1 LVASSHPQG
10 LSAVNAGIATGLTD
24 AIIVAGQGPA
34 LDELFA
40 ILVEAGLPAERVVD
54 LIEAEGQ
61 IEEQGQAL
69 LVLFAA
75 SPADEALRM
84 VTRLRKGL
92 NSATL
97 PIVVL
102 MAKGREE
109 LMVRALEVGTDDCL
123 EMPAY
128 PPLALARIRALM
140 GRLREMAEGVD
151 QRQRFDLVVRGAGDG
166 IWDWRLTD
174 DSVYFSPRW
183 RELLGYQPEDRF
195 NAMEDWLALV
205 HPEESEMVKRD
216 LRNHLEGISLA
227 FQVECRLR
235 HKSQSYRWFLIRG
248 TSQRDPYGH
257 TTRMAGSL
265 TDISERKL
273 TDPMTG
279 LPNRIVLY
287 DRINQAI
294 IKTRRRKNSNF
305 GIILLQIDRYET
317 MREAYGQS
325 FCDNVQRVVA
335 QRIVGI
341 LRMTDTLTIMSDTTM
356 CILVDVMRE
365 DTDLVRVAQR
375 VRGAAEEPVSL
386 GEESVMLTLSIG
398 MAQGSTH
405 HIGADELIKDATAA
419 LNKARQSGAGHEAV
433 FDPDMQRRARDR
445 LRIEADLH
453 QALRR
458 EELRVFWQPI
468 VELGPNRL
476 AGFEALLRWEHPTRG
491 LISPLE
497 FIPVAE
503 ESGLIVP
510 IGKFVLRE
518 ALRQGRAWHEAGAP
532 RDLFVSVN
540 VSSRQLDSPDLVEAV
555 TAALSEHP
563 LPAGCLHVEITES
576 AVMRDVARSQDV
588 LKQLKALG
596 CHMALDDFG
605 TGHSSLSLLQRLPL
619 DYVKIDRSFITAMSG
634 EFSGESMVGAIIQ
647 IAKILHLTVI
657 AEGIEAEADELR
669 LRALGCQFGQG
680 YRYGKPLPAPQWQ
693 DVLFANR
700 RLGVAQ

>member
-1 LVASSHPQG
+1 M
-10 LSAVNAGIATGLTD
+10 NAGMDSDLADTIV
-24 AIIVAGQGPA
+24 VAGQGPA
-34 LDELFA
+34 LDDLFSV
-40 ILVEAGLPAERVVD
+40 LCEGGLSAERIAD

-61 IEEQGQAL
+61 VEERGRAL
-69 LVLFAA
+69 LVLSAA

-92 NSATL
+92 SSATL
-97 PIVVL
+97 PIIML
-102 MAKGREE
+102 IAKGREE
-109 LMVRALEVGTDDCL
+109 LMVQALEVGVDDCL
-123 EMPAY
+123 ETPSY
-128 PPLALARIRALM
+128 PPLALARVRALM
-140 GRLREMAEGVD
+140 ARLRDMAEGVD

-183 RELLGYQPEDRF
+183 RELLGYHPEDRF
-195 NAMEDWLALV
+195 SAMDDWLALV
-205 HPEESEMVKRD
+205 HPEESEIVKRE

-287 DRINQAI
+287 DRISQAI
-294 IKTRRRKNSNF
+294 VRTRRRKNNSF

-335 QRIVGI
+335 QRIVGT
-341 LRMTDTLTIMSDTTM
+341 LRMTDTLTIMSDSTM

-375 VRGAAEEPVSL
+375 VRSAAEDPVSL

-398 MAQGSTH
+398 MAQGASH
-405 HIGADELIKDATAA
+405 HVGADELIKDATAA

-458 EELRVFWQPI
+458 DELRVFWQPI
-468 VELGPNRL
+468 VELGQNRL

-491 LISPLE
+491 IISPLE

-518 ALRQGRAWHEAGAP
+518 ALRQGRAWQEAGAP
-532 RDLFVSVN
+532 QELFVSVN

-555 TAALSEHP
+555 TLALSEHP
-563 LPAGCLHVEITES
+563 VPPGCLHIEITES
-576 AVMRDVARSQDV
+576 AVMRDVAHSQDV

-596 CHMALDDFG
+596 CHLALDDFG
-605 TGHSSLSLLQRLPL
+605 TGYSSLSLLQRLPL
-619 DYVKIDRSFITAMSG
+619 DYVKIDRSFIAAMTG
-634 EFSGESMVGAIIQ
+634 EFAGESMVGAIIQ
-647 IAKILHLTVI
+647 IAKILRLAVI
-657 AEGIEAEADELR
+657 AEGIEAETDELR

>member
-1 LVASSHPQG
+1 M
-10 LSAVNAGIATGLTD
+10 NAGIAIDATD
-24 AIIVAGQGPA
+24 VVIVAGQGAA
-34 LDELFA
+34 LDELFTV
-40 ILVEAGLPAERVVD
+40 LTEANLPTERITD

-61 IEEQGQAL
+61 IEERGQAL

-97 PIVVL
+97 PIAMV

-109 LMVRALEVGTDDCL
+109 LMVRALELGVDDCL
-123 EMPAY
+123 ESPMY
-128 PPLALARIRALM
+128 PPLAIARVRALM
-140 GRLREMAEGVD
+140 GRVSEMAEGVD

-195 NAMEDWLALV
+195 TMEDWLALV
-205 HPEESEMVKRD
+205 HPEESEMAKRE

-294 IKTRRRKNSNF
+294 VKARRRKGSSF
-305 GIILLQIDRYET
+305 GIILMQIDRYET

-365 DTDLVRVAQR
+365 DVDLVRVAQR

-405 HIGADELIKDATAA
+405 HAGADELIKDATAA
-419 LNKARQSGAGHEAV
+419 LNKARLSGAGHEAV

-458 EELRVFWQPI
+458 DELRVFWQPI

-518 ALRQGRAWHEAGAP
+518 ALRQARAWHDAGAH

-563 LPAGCLHVEITES
+563 VPTGGLHIEITES
-576 AVMRDVARSQDV
+576 AVMRDVGRSQEV

-605 TGHSSLSLLQRLPL
+605 TGYSSLSLLQRLPL
-619 DYVKIDRSFITAMSG
+619 DYVKIDRSFIAAMSG
-634 EFSGESMVGAIIQ
+634 EFAGESMVGAIVQ

-657 AEGIEAEADELR
+657 AEGIEAEADESR

-680 YRYGKPLPAPQWQ
+680 YRYGKPMPAPQWQ
-693 DVLFANR
+693 DVLFAKR

>member
-1 LVASSHPQG
+1 M
-10 LSAVNAGIATGLTD
+10 NAGIAPALTD
-24 AIIVAGQGPA
+24 AIIVAGQGQA
-34 LDELFA
+34 LDDLFVV
-40 ILVEAGLPAERVVD
+40 LGEAGLPAERVAD

-61 IEEQGQAL
+61 IEERGQAL

-75 SPADEALRM
+75 SPTDEALRM

-97 PIVVL
+97 PIVVV
-102 MAKGREE
+102 MAKGRDE
-109 LMVRALEVGTDDCL
+109 LMVRALEVGADDCL
-123 EMPAY
+123 ETPAY
-128 PPLALARIRALM
+128 PPLTLARIRALM
-140 GRLREMAEGVD
+140 GRLREMADGVD

-183 RELLGYQPEDRF
+183 REMLGYQPEDRF
-195 NAMEDWLALV
+195 SAMDDWLALV
-205 HPEESEMVKRD
+205 HPEESEIVKRE

-257 TTRMAGSL
+257 ATRMAGSL

-294 IKTRRRKNSNF
+294 IKTRRRKNSSF

-405 HIGADELIKDATAA
+405 HVGADELIKDATAA

-445 LRIEADLH
+445 LRIEADLQ

-518 ALRQGRAWHEAGAP
+518 ALRLARRRRAARAVRVGQCFQPAAGQPRPGGRGDNGAERAPSAG
-532 RDLFVSVN
+532 R
-540 VSSRQLDSPDLVEAV
+540 
-555 TAALSEHP
+555 
-563 LPAGCLHVEITES
+563 LPA
-576 AVMRDVARSQDV
+576 
-588 LKQLKALG
+588 
-596 CHMALDDFG
+596 
-605 TGHSSLSLLQRLPL
+605 
-619 DYVKIDRSFITAMSG
+619 Y
-634 EFSGESMVGAIIQ
+634 
-647 IAKILHLTVI
+647 
-657 AEGIEAEADELR
+657 
-669 LRALGCQFGQG
+669 
-680 YRYGKPLPAPQWQ
+680 
-693 DVLFANR
+693 
-700 RLGVAQ
+700 

>member
-1 LVASSHPQG
+1 M
-10 LSAVNAGIATGLTD
+10 NAGIATGATD
-24 AIIVAGQGPA
+24 AIIVAGQGQA
-34 LDELFA
+34 LDDLFA
-40 ILVEAGLPAERVVD
+40 ILADGGLPAERVVD

-61 IEEQGQAL
+61 IEERGQAL
-69 LVLFAA
+69 LVLSAA

-92 NSATL
+92 TSATL

-109 LMVRALEVGTDDCL
+109 LMVRALEVGADDCL
-123 EMPAY
+123 ETPAY
-128 PPLALARIRALM
+128 PPLALARVRALM
-140 GRLREMAEGVD
+140 GRLKEMAEGVD

-195 NAMEDWLALV
+195 SAMDDWLALV
-205 HPEESEMVKRD
+205 HPEESEMVKRE

-257 TTRMAGSL
+257 ATRMAGSL

-294 IKTRRRKNSNF
+294 IKTRRRKNSSF

-365 DTDLVRVAQR
+365 DMDLVRVAQR

-476 AGFEALLRWEHPTRG
+476 AGFEALLRWEHPARG

-518 ALRQGRAWHEAGAP
+518 ALRQGRAWHEAGAS

-540 VSSRQLDSPDLVEAV
+540 VSSRQLDSPDLVNAV
-555 TAALSEHP
+555 TAALNEHP
-563 LPAGCLHVEITES
+563 VPVGCLHIEITES

-634 EFSGESMVGAIIQ
+634 EFAGEGMVGAIIQ
-647 IAKILHLTVI
+647 IAKILQLTVI

-669 LRALGCQFGQG
+669 LRALDCQFGQG

>member
-1 LVASSHPQG
+1 M
-10 LSAVNAGIATGLTD
+10 NAGIATGLTD

-34 LDELFA
+34 LDDLFGIVA
-40 ILVEAGLPAERVVD
+40 EAGLPAERVVD

-61 IEEQGQAL
+61 IEERGQAL

-102 MAKGREE
+102 IAKGREE
-109 LMVRALEVGTDDCL
+109 LMVRALEVGADDCL
-123 EMPAY
+123 ETPAY
-128 PPLALARIRALM
+128 QPLALARIRALM
-140 GRLREMAEGVD
+140 GRLKEMAEGVD

-195 NAMEDWLALV
+195 NAIDDWLALV
-205 HPEESEMVKRD
+205 HPEESEMVKRE

-257 TTRMAGSL
+257 ATRMAGSL

-294 IKTRRRKNSNF
+294 IKARRRKGSSF

-317 MREAYGQS
+317 MRGAYGQS

-405 HIGADELIKDATAA
+405 HVGADELIKDATAA

-518 ALRQGRAWHEAGAP
+518 ALRQGRAWHQAGAP
-532 RDLFVSVN
+532 QNLFVSVN

-563 LPAGCLHVEITES
+563 VPVGCLHIEITES

-634 EFSGESMVGAIIQ
+634 EFAGESMVGAIIQ

-657 AEGIEAEADELR
+657 AEGIEAETDELR

>member
-1 LVASSHPQG
+1 MTETIIL
-10 LSAVNAGIATGLTD
+10 AGDGTVLDDLCA
-24 AIIVAGQGPA
+24 A
-34 LDELFA
+34 LQA
-40 ILVEAGLPAERVVD
+40 AALPAERITD
-54 LIEAEGQ
+54 LVEAEGQ
-61 IEEQGQAL
+61 LEERQRAL
-69 LVLFAA
+69 LVLFANA
-75 SPADEALRM
+75 PSDESLRM
-84 VTRLRKGL
+84 VTRLRKAMS
-92 NSATL
+92 SATL
-97 PIVVL
+97 PIVMVT
-102 MAKGREE
+102 AKGREE
-109 LMVRALEVGTDDCL
+109 LMTKALETGADDCL
-123 EMPAY
+123 EAPMY
-128 PPLALARIRALM
+128 PPLALARIRALLA
-140 GRLREMAEGVD
+140 RVSEIAEGVD

-166 IWDWRLTD
+166 IWDWRLD
-174 DSVYFSPRW
+174 DNSVYFSPRW
-183 RELLGYQPEDRF
+183 RELLGYAAEDRF
-195 NAMEDWLALV
+195 SAMEDWLALI
-205 HPEESEMVKRD
+205 HPEDSEAVKRD
-216 LRNHLEGISLA
+216 LRNHLEGISLS

-257 TTRMAGSL
+257 SVRMAGSL

-294 IKTRRRKNSNF
+294 IKARRRKGSSF

-341 LRMTDTLTIMSDTTM
+341 LRMTDTLTIISDTTM

-375 VRGAAEEPVSL
+375 VRVAAEEPVSL
-386 GEESVMLTLSIG
+386 GEESVVLTLSIG
-398 MAQGSTH
+398 MAQGSQH
-405 HIGADELIKDATAA
+405 HVAADELVKDATAA
-419 LNKARQSGAGHEAV
+419 LNKARQSGAGQEAV

-453 QALRR
+453 QALGRN
-458 EELRVFWQPI
+458 ELRIFWQPI
-468 VELGPNRL
+468 VELGQNRL
-476 AGFEALLRWEHPTRG
+476 SGFEALLRWEHPSRG

-518 ALRQGRAWHEAGAP
+518 ALRQAKSWHDAGAP

-540 VSSRQLDSPDLVEAV
+540 VSARQLDSPDLVESV
-555 TAALSEHP
+555 TAALNECGA
-563 LPAGCLHVEITES
+563 PAGCLHIEITES
-576 AVMRDVARSQDV
+576 AVMRDVGRSQDV
-588 LKQLKALG
+588 LKRLKALG
-596 CHMALDDFG
+596 CHLALDDFG
-605 TGHSSLSLLQRLPL
+605 TGYSSLSLLQRLPL
-619 DYVKIDRSFITAMSG
+619 DYVKIDRSFVAAMSG
-634 EFSGESMVGAIIQ
+634 EFSGESMVGAIVQ
-647 IAKILHLTVI
+647 IAKILRLTVI
-657 AEGIEAEADELR
+657 AEGIEAETDEFR
-669 LRALGCQFGQG
+669 LRALGCQYGQG
-680 YRYGKPLPAPQWQ
+680 YRYGKPLPASHWQ
-693 DVLFANR
+693 DAVFAQR

>member
-1 LVASSHPQG
+1 LAARRHPQG
-10 LSAVNAGIATGLTD
+10 LSAMNAAIATGLTE

-34 LDELFA
+34 LDDLFV
-40 ILVEAGLPAERVVD
+40 ILGEAGLAAERVVD
-54 LIEAEGQ
+54 LVEAEGQ
-61 IEEQGQAL
+61 IEERGQAL

-109 LMVRALEVGTDDCL
+109 LMVRALEVGADDCL
-123 EMPAY
+123 ETPAY
-128 PPLALARIRALM
+128 PPLTLARIRALM

-195 NAMEDWLALV
+195 SALEDWLALV
-205 HPEESEMVKRD
+205 HPEDSEMVKRE

-257 TTRMAGSL
+257 ATRMAGSL

-294 IKTRRRKNSNF
+294 IKTRRRKNSSF

-532 RDLFVSVN
+532 HDLFVSVN

-555 TAALSEHP
+555 TAALSEQP
-563 LPAGCLHVEITES
+563 VPAGCLHIEITES

-634 EFSGESMVGAIIQ
+634 EFAGESMVGAIIQ

-657 AEGIEAEADELR
+657 AEGIEAETDELR

>member
-1 LVASSHPQG
+1 
-10 LSAVNAGIATGLTD
+10 
-24 AIIVAGQGPA
+24 
-34 LDELFA
+34 
-40 ILVEAGLPAERVVD
+40 
-54 LIEAEGQ
+54 
-61 IEEQGQAL
+61 
-69 LVLFAA
+69 
-75 SPADEALRM
+75 
-84 VTRLRKGL
+84 
-92 NSATL
+92 
-97 PIVVL
+97 
-102 MAKGREE
+102 
-109 LMVRALEVGTDDCL
+109 
-123 EMPAY
+123 
-128 PPLALARIRALM
+128 LALARIRALM
-140 GRLREMAEGVD
+140 ARVAEIAEGVD

-166 IWDWRLTD
+166 IWDWRLD
-174 DSVYFSPRW
+174 DNSVYFSPRW
-183 RELLGYQPEDRF
+183 RELLGYQSEDRF
-195 NAMEDWLALV
+195 SAMEDWLALI
-205 HPEESEMVKRD
+205 HPEESEMVKRE

-248 TSQRDPYGH
+248 TSQRDNYGH
-257 TTRMAGSL
+257 TVRMAGSL

-294 IKTRRRKNSNF
+294 IKARRRKGGSF

-386 GEESVMLTLSIG
+386 GDESVVLTLSIG
-398 MAQGSTH
+398 MAQGSQLH
-405 HIGADELIKDATAA
+405 SAADELIKDATAA
-419 LNKARQSGAGHEAV
+419 LNKARQHGAGQEAV

-453 QALRR
+453 QALGRD
-458 EELRVFWQPI
+458 ELRVFWQPI

-518 ALRQGRAWHEAGAP
+518 ALRQAKSWHDAGAQ
-532 RDLFVSVN
+532 RGLFVSVN
-540 VSSRQLDSPDLVEAV
+540 VSSRQLDSPDLVETV
-555 TAALSEHP
+555 TAALNDCAA
-563 LPAGCLHVEITES
+563 PAGCLHIEITES

-588 LKQLKALG
+588 LRRLKSLG
-596 CHMALDDFG
+596 CHLALDDFG
-605 TGHSSLSLLQRLPL
+605 TGYSSLSLLQRLPL
-619 DYVKIDRSFITAMSG
+619 DYVKIDRSFVAAMSG

-657 AEGIEAEADELR
+657 AEGIEAETDEFR
-669 LRALGCQFGQG
+669 LRALGCQYGQG
-680 YRYGKPLPAPQWQ
+680 YRYGKPLPASHWQ
-693 DVLFANR
+693 DAIFAHR

>member
-1 LVASSHPQG
+1 M
-10 LSAVNAGIATGLTD
+10 NAGVATNSTD
-24 AIIVAGQGPA
+24 VVIVAGQGQP
-34 LDELFA
+34 LDDLFA
-40 ILVEAGLPAERVVD
+40 ILTEAGLAAERVPD

-61 IEEQGQAL
+61 IEERGRAL
-69 LVLFAA
+69 LILFAA

-97 PIVVL
+97 PIVIL
-102 MAKGREE
+102 MAKDRDE
-109 LMVRALEVGTDDCL
+109 LMVRALEIGADDCL
-123 EMPAY
+123 EAPMY
-128 PPLALARIRALM
+128 PPLAVARIRALM

-195 NAMEDWLALV
+195 SAMDDWLALV
-205 HPEESEMVKRD
+205 HPEESEMVKRE

-257 TTRMAGSL
+257 TARMAGSL

-294 IKTRRRKNSNF
+294 VKARRRKSSNF
-305 GIILLQIDRYET
+305 GIIQLQIDRYET

-405 HIGADELIKDATAA
+405 HVGADELIKDATAA

-518 ALRQGRAWHEAGAP
+518 ALRQAKAWREAGAH

-555 TAALSEHP
+555 TAALSEFP
-563 LPAGCLHVEITES
+563 VPAGGLHIEITES

-605 TGHSSLSLLQRLPL
+605 TGYSSLSLLQRLPL
-619 DYVKIDRSFITAMSG
+619 DYVKIDRSFIAAMSG
-634 EFSGESMVGAIIQ
+634 EFAGESMVGAIIQ

-693 DVLFANR
+693 DVLFAKR

>member
-1 LVASSHPQG
+1 MSAGMTAS
-10 LSAVNAGIATGLTD
+10 TTD
-24 AIIVAGQGPA
+24 VVIVAGHGA
-34 LDELFA
+34 VLDELFT
-40 ILVEAGLPAERVVD
+40 ILTEADLATERVCD

-61 IEEQGQAL
+61 IEERGQAL

-97 PIVVL
+97 PIVIVI
-102 MAKGREE
+102 AKGREE
-109 LMVRALEVGTDDCL
+109 LMVRALELGVDDCL
-123 EMPAY
+123 ESPMY
-128 PPLALARIRALM
+128 PPLAIARIRALM
-140 GRLREMAEGVD
+140 GRVSEMAAGVD

-195 NAMEDWLALV
+195 SAMEDWLALV
-205 HPEESEMVKRD
+205 HPEESEMVKRE

-294 IKTRRRKNSNF
+294 VKARRRKGSSF

-365 DTDLVRVAQR
+365 DVDLVRVAQR

-398 MAQGSTH
+398 MAQGSIH
-405 HIGADELIKDATAA
+405 HAGADELIKDATAA

-518 ALRQGRAWHEAGAP
+518 ALRQAKAWHDAGAH

-555 TAALSEHP
+555 TAALGEHP
-563 LPAGCLHVEITES
+563 VPAGGLHIEITES

-588 LKQLKALG
+588 LKQLKTLG

-605 TGHSSLSLLQRLPL
+605 TGYSSLSLLQRLPL
-619 DYVKIDRSFITAMSG
+619 DYVKIDRSFIAAMSG
-634 EFSGESMVGAIIQ
+634 ELAGESMVGAIVQ

-693 DVLFANR
+693 DVLFAKR

>member
-1 LVASSHPQG
+1 MTDVVIL
-10 LSAVNAGIATGLTD
+10 AGEGS
-24 AIIVAGQGPA
+24 A
-34 LDELFA
+34 LDELGA
-40 ILVEAGLPAERVVD
+40 ALLAAGLPAERVAD
-54 LIEAEGQ
+54 LVEAEGQ
-61 IEEQGQAL
+61 LEERPNAL
-69 LVLFAA
+69 LVLHANAA
-75 SPADEALRM
+75 SDESLRM
-84 VTRLRKGL
+84 VTRLRKAMS
-92 NSATL
+92 SATL
-97 PIVVL
+97 PIVVVT
-102 MAKGREE
+102 AKGREE
-109 LMVRALEVGTDDCL
+109 LMTKALEAGADDCL
-123 EMPAY
+123 ESPMH

-140 GRLREMAEGVD
+140 ARVAEIAEGVD

-166 IWDWRLTD
+166 IWDWRLD
-174 DSVYFSPRW
+174 DNSVYFSPRW
-183 RELLGYQPEDRF
+183 RELLGYQSEDRF
-195 NAMEDWLALV
+195 SAMEDWLALV
-205 HPEESEMVKRD
+205 HPEESEMVKRE

-248 TSQRDPYGH
+248 TSQRDNYGH
-257 TTRMAGSL
+257 TVRMAGSL

-294 IKTRRRKNSNF
+294 IKARRRKGGSF

-386 GEESVMLTLSIG
+386 GDESVVLTLSIG
-398 MAQGSTH
+398 MAQGSQLH
-405 HIGADELIKDATAA
+405 SAADELIKDATAA
-419 LNKARQSGAGHEAV
+419 LNKARQHGAGQEAV

-453 QALRR
+453 QALGRD
-458 EELRVFWQPI
+458 ELRVFWQPI

-518 ALRQGRAWHEAGAP
+518 ALRQAKSWHDAGAQ
-532 RDLFVSVN
+532 RGLFVSVN
-540 VSSRQLDSPDLVEAV
+540 VSSRQLDSPDLVETV
-555 TAALSEHP
+555 TAALNDCAA
-563 LPAGCLHVEITES
+563 PAGCLHIEITES

-588 LKQLKALG
+588 LRRLKSLG
-596 CHMALDDFG
+596 CHLALDDFG
-605 TGHSSLSLLQRLPL
+605 TGYSSLSLLQRLPL
-619 DYVKIDRSFITAMSG
+619 DYVKIDRSFVAAMSG

-657 AEGIEAEADELR
+657 AEGIEAETDEFR
-669 LRALGCQFGQG
+669 LRALGCQYGQG
-680 YRYGKPLPAPQWQ
+680 YRYGKPLPASHWQ
-693 DVLFANR
+693 DAIFAHR

>member
-1 LVASSHPQG
+1 M
-10 LSAVNAGIATGLTD
+10 NAGIPANSSD
-24 AIIVAGQGPA
+24 AIIVAGQGEL

-40 ILVEAGLPAERVVD
+40 ALTQAGIAAERVPD

-61 IEEQGQAL
+61 IEESGRAL
-69 LVLFAA
+69 LVLFAG
-75 SPADEALRM
+75 SPTDEALRM
-84 VTRLRKGL
+84 VIRVRKGL

-97 PIVVL
+97 PIVML

-109 LMVRALEVGTDDCL
+109 LMVRAFEIGVDDCM
-123 EMPAY
+123 EFPVY

-140 GRLREMAEGVD
+140 GRLNEMAEGVD

-195 NAMEDWLALV
+195 SAIDDWLALV
-205 HPEESEMVKRD
+205 HPEESEMVKRE

-257 TTRMAGSL
+257 TARMAGSL

-294 IKTRRRKNSNF
+294 VKTRRRKNSSY

-365 DTDLVRVAQR
+365 DVDLVRVAQR

-405 HIGADELIKDATAA
+405 HVGADELIKDATAA

-445 LRIEADLH
+445 LKIEADLH

-476 AGFEALLRWEHPTRG
+476 AGFEALLRWEHPSRG

-518 ALRQGRAWHEAGAP
+518 ALRQAKTWHEAGAP
-532 RDLFVSVN
+532 KDLFVSVN
-540 VSSRQLDSPDLVEAV
+540 VSSRQLDSPDLAEAV
-555 TAALSEHP
+555 TAALGEYP
-563 LPAGCLHVEITES
+563 VPAGCLHIEITES

-588 LKQLKALG
+588 LKQLKSLG
-596 CHMALDDFG
+596 CHLALDDFG
-605 TGHSSLSLLQRLPL
+605 TGYSSLSLLQRLPL
-619 DYVKIDRSFITAMSG
+619 DYVKIDRSFVAAMSG
-634 EFSGESMVGAIIQ
+634 EFAGESMVGAIVQ

-693 DVLFANR
+693 DVLFAKR

>member
-1 LVASSHPQG
+1 M
-10 LSAVNAGIATGLTD
+10 NAGIAHALTD
-24 AIIVAGQGPA
+24 AVIVAGQGQA
-34 LDELFA
+34 LDDLFA
-40 ILVEAGLPAERVVD
+40 VLVEAGLLTERVAD

-61 IEEQGQAL
+61 IEERGQAL

-75 SPADEALRM
+75 SPTDEALRM

-102 MAKGREE
+102 MAKGRDE
-109 LMVRALEVGTDDCL
+109 LMVRALEVGADDCL
-123 EMPAY
+123 ETPAY
-128 PPLALARIRALM
+128 PPLTLARIRALM

-195 NAMEDWLALV
+195 SAIDDWLALV
-205 HPEESEMVKRD
+205 HPDESEMVKRE

-257 TTRMAGSL
+257 ATRMAGSL

-294 IKTRRRKNSNF
+294 IKTRRRKNSNY

-518 ALRQGRAWHEAGAP
+518 ALRQARVWHEAGAP

-555 TAALSEHP
+555 TAALSDHP
-563 LPAGCLHVEITES
+563 VPAGCLHIEITES

-619 DYVKIDRSFITAMSG
+619 DYVKIDRSFIAAMSG

-647 IAKILHLTVI
+647 IAKILRLTVI

-669 LRALGCQFGQG
+669 LRALGCRFGQG

>member
-1 LVASSHPQG
+1 M
-10 LSAVNAGIATGLTD
+10 NAGNATSLTD
-24 AIIVAGQGPA
+24 VIIVAGPGPA
-34 LDELFA
+34 LDELFGA
-40 ILVEAGLPAERVVD
+40 LTGAGLPAERVPD
-54 LIEAEGQ
+54 LVEAEGQ
-61 IEEQGQAL
+61 IEERGRAL
-69 LVLFAA
+69 LVLFAT
-75 SPADEALRM
+75 SPTDETLRM

-102 MAKGREE
+102 MAEGRDE
-109 LMVRALEVGTDDCL
+109 LMVRALEIGADDCL
-123 EMPAY
+123 ETPMY

-140 GRLREMAEGVD
+140 ARLAEMAEGVD

-195 NAMEDWLALV
+195 SAMDDWLALV
-205 HPEESEMVKRD
+205 HPEDSEMVKRE
-216 LRNHLEGISLA
+216 LRNHVEGISLA

-294 IKTRRRKNSNF
+294 VKTRRRKSSSF

-365 DTDLVRVAQR
+365 DVDLVRVAQR

-405 HIGADELIKDATAA
+405 HVGADELIKDATAA

-458 EELRVFWQPI
+458 DELHVFWQPI

-476 AGFEALLRWEHPTRG
+476 AGFEALLRWQHPTRG

-518 ALRQGRAWHEAGAP
+518 ALRQGKAWHEAGAH

-555 TAALSEHP
+555 TAALGEHP
-563 LPAGCLHVEITES
+563 VPAGCLHIEITES

-605 TGHSSLSLLQRLPL
+605 TGYSSLSLLQRLPL
-619 DYVKIDRSFITAMSG
+619 DYVKIDRSFIAAMSG
-634 EFSGESMVGAIIQ
+634 EFAGESMVGAIVQ

-693 DVLFANR
+693 DVLFAKR

>member
-1 LVASSHPQG
+1 MIDVIL
-10 LSAVNAGIATGLTD
+10 LAGANS
-24 AIIVAGQGPA
+24 A
-34 LDELFA
+34 LDELGNTLGA
-40 ILVEAGLPAERVVD
+40 AGLPVERVADLVEAETLLEER
-54 LIEAEGQ
+54 
-61 IEEQGQAL
+61 QGTL
-69 LVLFAA
+69 LVLFADA
-75 SPADEALRM
+75 ATDESLRM
-84 VTRLRKGL
+84 VMRLRKVM
-92 NSATL
+92 NAASL
-97 PIVVL
+97 PIVVVTGRDHEDL
-102 MAKGREE
+102 MAK
-109 LMVRALEVGTDDCL
+109 ALESGADDCL
-123 EMPAY
+123 EFPLHL
-128 PPLALARIRALM
+128 PLALARIRALM
-140 GRLREMAEGVD
+140 ARVAEIAEGVD

-166 IWDWRLTD
+166 IWDWRLD
-174 DSVYFSPRW
+174 DNSVYFSPRW
-183 RELLGYQPEDRF
+183 RELLGYQSEDRF
-195 NAMEDWLALV
+195 SAMEDWLALI
-205 HPEESEMVKRD
+205 HPEESEMVKRE

-248 TSQRDPYGH
+248 TSQRDNYGH
-257 TTRMAGSL
+257 TVRMAGSL

-287 DRINQAI
+287 DRINQSI
-294 IKTRRRKNSNF
+294 IKARRRKGGSF

-375 VRGAAEEPVSL
+375 VRAAAEEPVSL
-386 GEESVMLTLSIG
+386 GEESVVLTLSIG
-398 MAQGSTH
+398 MAQGSQH
-405 HIGADELIKDATAA
+405 HAAADELIKDATAA
-419 LNKARQSGAGHEAV
+419 LNKARQHGAGQEAV

-453 QALRR
+453 QALGRD
-458 EELRVFWQPI
+458 ELRVFWQPI

-491 LISPLE
+491 LISPAE

-510 IGKFVLRE
+510 IGRYVLRE
-518 ALRQGRAWHEAGAP
+518 ALRQAKTWHDAGAQ
-532 RDLFVSVN
+532 RGLFVSVN
-540 VSSRQLDSPDLVEAV
+540 VSSRQLDSPDLVDTV
-555 TAALSEHP
+555 TAALSDTAA
-563 LPAGCLHVEITES
+563 PAGCLHIEITES

-588 LKQLKALG
+588 LRRLKSLG
-596 CHMALDDFG
+596 CHLALDDFG
-605 TGHSSLSLLQRLPL
+605 TGYSSLSLLQRLPL
-619 DYVKIDRSFITAMSG
+619 DYVKIDRSFVAAMSG

-657 AEGIEAEADELR
+657 AEGIEAETDEFR
-669 LRALGCQFGQG
+669 LRALGCQYGQG
-680 YRYGKPLPAPQWQ
+680 YRYGKPLPAAHWQ
-693 DVLFANR
+693 DALFAQQ

>member
-1 LVASSHPQG
+1 MGPPAM
-10 LSAVNAGIATGLTD
+10 NAGIPAYSAD
-24 AIIVAGQGPA
+24 IVIVAGQGAA

-40 ILVEAGLPAERVVD
+40 ALADAGLPVERVPD

-61 IEEQGQAL
+61 IEERGPAL

-97 PIVVL
+97 PIVML

-109 LMVRALEVGTDDCL
+109 LMVRALEIGADDCL
-123 EMPAY
+123 EAPMY
-128 PPLALARIRALM
+128 PPLALARVRALM
-140 GRLREMAEGVD
+140 GRLSEMAEGVE

-195 NAMEDWLALV
+195 SAMDDWLALV
-205 HPEESEMVKRD
+205 HPEESEMVKRE

-287 DRINQAI
+287 DRINQAMV
-294 IKTRRRKNSNF
+294 KSRRRKGSSF

-398 MAQGSTH
+398 MAQGSAH
-405 HIGADELIKDATAA
+405 HAGADELIKDATAA

-518 ALRQGRAWHEAGAP
+518 ALRQARAWHEAGAH

-555 TAALSEHP
+555 TAALGEHP
-563 LPAGCLHVEITES
+563 VPAGGLHIEITES

-605 TGHSSLSLLQRLPL
+605 TGYSSLSLLQRLPL
-619 DYVKIDRSFITAMSG
+619 DYVKIDRSFIAAMSG
-634 EFSGESMVGAIIQ
+634 EFAGESMVGAIVQ
-647 IAKILHLTVI
+647 IARILHLTVI

-693 DVLFANR
+693 DVLFAKR
-700 RLGVAQ
+700 RLGVAE

>member
-1 LVASSHPQG
+1 M
-10 LSAVNAGIATGLTD
+10 NAGIATSLTD
-24 AIIVAGQGPA
+24 AIIVAGQGQA
-34 LDELFA
+34 LDDLFSV
-40 ILVEAGLPAERVVD
+40 LTEAGLPAERVAD

-61 IEEQGQAL
+61 IEEQAQAL

-75 SPADEALRM
+75 SPTDEALRM

-109 LMVRALEVGTDDCL
+109 LMVRALEVGADDCL
-123 EMPAY
+123 ETPAY
-128 PPLALARIRALM
+128 QPLALARIRALL
-140 GRLREMAEGVD
+140 GRLREMAVGVD

-195 NAMEDWLALV
+195 SAMDDWLALV
-205 HPEESEMVKRD
+205 HPEESEMVKREM
-216 LRNHLEGISLA
+216 RNHLEGISLA

-257 TTRMAGSL
+257 ATRMAGSL

-518 ALRQGRAWHEAGAP
+518 ALRQGRAWHAAGAP
-532 RDLFVSVN
+532 QDLFVSVN
-540 VSSRQLDSPDLVEAV
+540 VSSRQLDSPDLVNAV

-563 LPAGCLHVEITES
+563 VPAGCLHIEITES

-634 EFSGESMVGAIIQ
+634 EFAGESMVGAIIQ

-657 AEGIEAEADELR
+657 AEGIEAETDELR

>member
-1 LVASSHPQG
+1 MS
-10 LSAVNAGIATGLTD
+10 AGIASGLTD
-24 AIIVAGQGPA
+24 AIIVAGQGQP
-34 LDELFA
+34 LDDLFA
-40 ILVEAGLPAERVVD
+40 MLAEAGLPAERVAD

-61 IEEQGQAL
+61 IEERGRVL
-69 LVLFAA
+69 LVLSAA
-75 SPADEALRM
+75 SPGDESLRM

-97 PIVVL
+97 PIVML

-109 LMVRALEVGTDDCL
+109 LMVCALEVGADDCL
-123 EMPAY
+123 EMPTY
-128 PPLALARIRALM
+128 PPLALARIRALL

-195 NAMEDWLALV
+195 SAMDDWLALV
-205 HPEESEMVKRD
+205 HPEESELVKRE

-294 IKTRRRKNSNF
+294 VKTRRRKNNSF

-375 VRGAAEEPVSL
+375 VRHAAEEPVSL

-405 HIGADELIKDATAA
+405 HVGADELIKDATAA
-419 LNKARQSGAGHEAV
+419 LNKARQAGAGHEAV

-445 LRIEADLH
+445 LRIETDLH

-458 EELRVFWQPI
+458 EELRIFWQPI

-476 AGFEALLRWEHPTRG
+476 AGFEALLRWQHPARG

-518 ALRQGRAWHEAGAP
+518 ALRQGRAWHDAGAP

-540 VSSRQLDSPDLVEAV
+540 VSSRQLDSADLVDAV
-555 TAALSEHP
+555 TAALREHP
-563 LPAGCLHVEITES
+563 VPVGCLHVEITES
-576 AVMRDVARSQDV
+576 AVMRDVARSQEV

-605 TGHSSLSLLQRLPL
+605 TGYSSLSLLQHLPL
-619 DYVKIDRSFITAMSG
+619 DYVKIDRSFIDAMTG
-634 EFSGESMVGAIIQ
+634 EFAGESMVGAIIQ
-647 IAKILHLTVI
+647 IARILHLNVI
-657 AEGIEAEADELR
+657 AEGIEAESDELR
-669 LRALGCQFGQG
+669 LRALGCRFGQG
-680 YRYGKPLPAPQWQ
+680 YRYGKPRPAPQWQ
-693 DVLFANR
+693 DVLFANQ

>member
-1 LVASSHPQG
+1 MT
-10 LSAVNAGIATGLTD
+10 AGIATGATD
-24 AIIVAGQGPA
+24 AIIVAGQGSA
-34 LDELFA
+34 LDDLFA
-40 ILVEAGLPAERVVD
+40 SLTEAGLPAERVTD

-61 IEEQGQAL
+61 IEDRSQAL

-75 SPADEALRM
+75 SPADESLRM

-92 NSATL
+92 SSATL

-109 LMVRALEVGTDDCL
+109 LMVRALEVGADDCL
-123 EMPAY
+123 ETPCY
-128 PPLALARIRALM
+128 PPLTLARVRALM

-195 NAMEDWLALV
+195 SAMEDWLALV
-205 HPEESEMVKRD
+205 HPEESEMVKREM
-216 LRNHLEGISLA
+216 RNHLEGISLA

-257 TTRMAGSL
+257 ATRMAGSL

-279 LPNRIVLY
+279 LPNRFVLY

-294 IKTRRRKNSNF
+294 IKTRRRKNNSF

-386 GEESVMLTLSIG
+386 GEEAVMLTLSIG

-405 HIGADELIKDATAA
+405 HVGADELIKDATAA

-518 ALRQGRAWHEAGAP
+518 ALRQCRAWHQAGAP
-532 RDLFVSVN
+532 QDLFVSVN
-540 VSSRQLDSPDLVEAV
+540 VSSRQLDSPDLVEAA
-555 TAALSEHP
+555 TAALGEHP
-563 LPAGCLHVEITES
+563 VPVGCLHIEITES

-634 EFSGESMVGAIIQ
+634 EFAGESMVGAIIQ
-647 IAKILHLTVI
+647 IAKILRLTVI
-657 AEGIEAEADELR
+657 AEGIEAETDELR

>member
-1 LVASSHPQG
+1 M
-10 LSAVNAGIATGLTD
+10 NAGIAAGLTD
-24 AIIVAGQGPA
+24 VIIVAGQGQA

-40 ILVEAGLPAERVVD
+40 VLADAGLPAERVPG

-61 IEEQGQAL
+61 IEEHGRAL

-75 SPADEALRM
+75 TPADETLRM

-97 PIVVL
+97 PIVML

-109 LMVRALEVGTDDCL
+109 LMVRALEVGSDDCL
-123 EMPAY
+123 EAPMY
-128 PPLALARIRALM
+128 PPLVLARIRALM
-140 GRLREMAEGVD
+140 GRLRDMAEGVD

-195 NAMEDWLALV
+195 SAMDDWLALV
-205 HPEESEMVKRD
+205 HPEESEMVKRE

-294 IKTRRRKNSNF
+294 VKARRRKSSTF

-405 HIGADELIKDATAA
+405 HVGADELIKDATAA

-518 ALRQGRAWHEAGAP
+518 ALRQGKAWHEAGAS

-555 TAALSEHP
+555 TAALGEHP
-563 LPAGCLHVEITES
+563 VPAGCLHIEITES

-605 TGHSSLSLLQRLPL
+605 TGYSSLSLLQRLPL
-619 DYVKIDRSFITAMSG
+619 DYVKIDRSFIAAMSG
-634 EFSGESMVGAIIQ
+634 EFAGESMVGAIIQ

-657 AEGIEAEADELR
+657 AEGIEAESDELR

-693 DVLFANR
+693 DVLFAKR

>member
-1 LVASSHPQG
+1 MNVGTAS
-10 LSAVNAGIATGLTD
+10 ALTD
-24 AIIVAGQGPA
+24 AIIVAGQGLA
-34 LDELFA
+34 LDDLFA
-40 ILVEAGLPAERVVD
+40 KLADAGLPAERVED

-61 IEEQGQAL
+61 IEERGSAL

-92 NSATL
+92 SSATL
-97 PIVVL
+97 PIVTLVP
-102 MAKGREE
+102 KGREE
-109 LMVRALEVGTDDCL
+109 LMVRALEVGSDDCL

-128 PPLALARIRALM
+128 PPLAVARVRALL
-140 GRLREMAEGVD
+140 GRLREMSEGVD

-195 NAMEDWLALV
+195 SAMDDWLALV
-205 HPEESEMVKRD
+205 HPEESEMVKREM
-216 LRNHLEGISLA
+216 RNHLEGISLA

-257 TTRMAGSL
+257 ATRMAGSL

-287 DRINQAI
+287 DRISQAI
-294 IKTRRRKNSNF
+294 VKTRRRKNSNF

-325 FCDNVQRVVA
+325 FCDTVQRVVA

-375 VRGAAEEPVSL
+375 VRSAAEEPISA
-386 GEESVMLTLSIG
+386 GEESVVLTLSIG
-398 MAQGSTH
+398 MAQGSNH
-405 HIGADELIKDATAA
+405 HVGADELIKDATAA
-419 LNKARQSGAGHEAV
+419 LNKARLSGAGHEAV

-458 EELRVFWQPI
+458 EELRIFWQPI
-468 VELGPNRL
+468 VELGANRL

-555 TAALSEHP
+555 TLALSEHP
-563 LPAGCLHVEITES
+563 VPPGCLHIEITES
-576 AVMRDVARSQDV
+576 AVMRDVGRSQDV
-588 LKQLKALG
+588 LKQLKVLG

-605 TGHSSLSLLQRLPL
+605 TGYSSLSLLQRLPL
-619 DYVKIDRSFITAMSG
+619 DYVKIDRSFIAAMNG
-634 EFSGESMVGAIIQ
+634 EFAGESMVGAIIQ
-647 IAKILHLTVI
+647 IAKILRLAVI
-657 AEGIEAEADELR
+657 AEGIESEADELR
-669 LRALGCQFGQG
+669 LRGFGCQFGQG
-680 YRYGKPLPAPQWQ
+680 YRYGKPLPATQWQ

>member
-1 LVASSHPQG
+1 M
-10 LSAVNAGIATGLTD
+10 NAGMPAGSSD
-24 AIIVAGQGPA
+24 AIIVAGQGEP

-40 ILVEAGLPAERVVD
+40 ALAQAGIPAERVPD

-61 IEEQGQAL
+61 IEERGRAV
-69 LVLFAA
+69 LVLFAG
-75 SPADEALRM
+75 SPTDEALRM
-84 VTRLRKGL
+84 VIRVRKGL

-97 PIVVL
+97 PIVML

-109 LMVRALEVGTDDCL
+109 LMVRALEIGVDDCM
-123 EMPAY
+123 EFPTY

-140 GRLREMAEGVD
+140 GRLNEMAEGVD

-195 NAMEDWLALV
+195 SAMDDWLALV
-205 HPEESEMVKRD
+205 HPEESEMVKRE

-257 TTRMAGSL
+257 TARMAGSL

-294 IKTRRRKNSNF
+294 VKTRRRKNSSY

-341 LRMTDTLTIMSDTTM
+341 LRMTDTLTIMSDTTL

-365 DTDLVRVAQR
+365 DVDLVRVAQR

-405 HIGADELIKDATAA
+405 HVGADELIKDATAA

-445 LRIEADLH
+445 LKIEADLH

-476 AGFEALLRWEHPTRG
+476 AGFEALLRWEHPSRG

-518 ALRQGRAWHEAGAP
+518 ALRQARAWHEAGAHK
-532 RDLFVSVN
+532 DLFVSVN
-540 VSSRQLDSPDLVEAV
+540 VSSRQLDSPDLAEAV
-555 TAALSEHP
+555 TAALGEYP
-563 LPAGCLHVEITES
+563 VPAGCLHIEITES

-588 LKQLKALG
+588 LKQLKSLG
-596 CHMALDDFG
+596 CHLALDDFG
-605 TGHSSLSLLQRLPL
+605 TGYSSLSLLQRLPL
-619 DYVKIDRSFITAMSG
+619 DYVKIDRSFVAAMSG
-634 EFSGESMVGAIIQ
+634 EFAGESMVGAIVQ

-693 DVLFANR
+693 DVLFAKR

>member
-1 LVASSHPQG
+1 MNIGGAD
-10 LSAVNAGIATGLTD
+10 ALTD
-24 AIIVAGQGPA
+24 TIIVAGGGQA
-34 LDELFA
+34 LDDLFSVLA
-40 ILVEAGLPAERVVD
+40 ETGLPTERITD
-54 LIEAEGQ
+54 LVEAEGQ
-61 IEEQGQAL
+61 IEERGRAL

-84 VTRLRKGL
+84 VTRLRKGH

-97 PIVVL
+97 PIVILV
-102 MAKGREE
+102 AKGREE
-109 LMVRALEVGTDDCL
+109 LMVRALEVGADDCL
-123 EMPAY
+123 ETPAY
-128 PPLALARIRALM
+128 PPLAAARVRALL

-195 NAMEDWLALV
+195 SAMDDWLALV
-205 HPEESEMVKRD
+205 HPDDSETVKRD

-227 FQVECRLR
+227 FQAECRLR

-294 IKTRRRKNSNF
+294 VKTRRRKNNSF
-305 GIILLQIDRYET
+305 GIILMQIDRYET

-375 VRGAAEEPVSL
+375 VRSAAEEPISL
-386 GEESVMLTLSIG
+386 GDESVMLTLSIG

-405 HIGADELIKDATAA
+405 HVGADELIKDATAA

-453 QALRR
+453 QVLRR
-458 EELRVFWQPI
+458 DELRVFWQPI

-491 LISPLE
+491 LVSPLE

-518 ALRQGRAWHEAGAP
+518 ALRQARAWHEAGAP
-532 RDLFVSVN
+532 QNLFVSVN
-540 VSSRQLDSPDLVEAV
+540 VSSRQLDGPDLVEAV
-555 TAALSEHP
+555 SLALSEHP
-563 LPAGCLHVEITES
+563 VPAGSLHIEITES

-588 LKQLKALG
+588 LKQLKTLG
-596 CHMALDDFG
+596 CHLALDDFG
-605 TGHSSLSLLQRLPL
+605 TGYSSLSLLQRLPL
-619 DYVKIDRSFITAMSG
+619 DYVKIDRSFIAAMSG
-634 EFSGESMVGAIIQ
+634 EFAGESMVGAIIQ
-647 IAKILHLTVI
+647 IAKSLRLAVI

-669 LRALGCQFGQG
+669 LRALGCHFGQG

>member
-1 LVASSHPQG
+1 MSDVVIL
-10 LSAVNAGIATGLTD
+10 AGEGS
-24 AIIVAGQGPA
+24 A
-34 LDELFA
+34 LDDLCA
-40 ILVEAGLPAERVVD
+40 ALLASGLPAERIAELV
-54 LIEAEGQ
+54 EAEGQ
-61 IEEQGQAL
+61 LEERPNAML
-69 LVLFAA
+69 ILFANAA
-75 SPADEALRM
+75 SDESLRM
-84 VTRLRKGL
+84 VTRLRKAMS
-92 NSATL
+92 SATL
-97 PIVVL
+97 PIVVVT
-102 MAKGREE
+102 AKGREE
-109 LMVRALEVGTDDCL
+109 LMTKALEAGADDCL
-123 EMPAY
+123 EAPMH

-140 GRLREMAEGVD
+140 ARVAEIAEGVD

-166 IWDWRLTD
+166 IWDWRLD
-174 DSVYFSPRW
+174 DNSVYFSPRW
-183 RELLGYQPEDRF
+183 RELLGYQSEDRF
-195 NAMEDWLALV
+195 SAMEDWLALV
-205 HPEESEMVKRD
+205 HPEESEMVKRE

-248 TSQRDPYGH
+248 TSQRDNYGH
-257 TTRMAGSL
+257 TVRMAGSL

-287 DRINQAI
+287 DRINQSI
-294 IKTRRRKNSNF
+294 IKARRRKGGSF

-386 GEESVMLTLSIG
+386 GEEAVVLTLSIG
-398 MAQGSTH
+398 MAQGSQH
-405 HIGADELIKDATAA
+405 HVAADELIKDATAA
-419 LNKARQSGAGHEAV
+419 LNKARQHGAGQEAV

-453 QALRR
+453 QALGRD
-458 EELRVFWQPI
+458 ELRVFWQPI

-518 ALRQGRAWHEAGAP
+518 ALRQAKSWHDAGAT
-532 RDLFVSVN
+532 RGLFVSVN
-540 VSSRQLDSPDLVEAV
+540 VSSRQLDSPDLVETV
-555 TAALSEHP
+555 TAALNDCAA
-563 LPAGCLHVEITES
+563 PAGCLHIEITES

-588 LKQLKALG
+588 LRRLKALG
-596 CHMALDDFG
+596 CHLALDDFG
-605 TGHSSLSLLQRLPL
+605 TGYSSLSLLQRLPL
-619 DYVKIDRSFITAMSG
+619 DYVKIDRSFVAAMSG

-657 AEGIEAEADELR
+657 AEGIEAETDEFR
-669 LRALGCQFGQG
+669 LRALGCQYGQG
-680 YRYGKPLPAPQWQ
+680 YRYGKPLPASHWQ
-693 DVLFANR
+693 DAIFAHR

>member
-1 LVASSHPQG
+1 V
-10 LSAVNAGIATGLTD
+10 
-24 AIIVAGQGPA
+24 
-34 LDELFA
+34 
-40 ILVEAGLPAERVVD
+40 
-54 LIEAEGQ
+54 
-61 IEEQGQAL
+61 
-69 LVLFAA
+69 
-75 SPADEALRM
+75 
-84 VTRLRKGL
+84 
-92 NSATL
+92 
-97 PIVVL
+97 
-102 MAKGREE
+102 
-109 LMVRALEVGTDDCL
+109 
-123 EMPAY
+123 
-128 PPLALARIRALM
+128 ARIRALM
-140 GRLREMAEGVD
+140 SRVSEMAEGVD

-195 NAMEDWLALV
+195 STMEDWLALV
-205 HPEESEMVKRD
+205 HPEESEMVKRE

-257 TTRMAGSL
+257 TARMAGSL

-294 IKTRRRKNSNF
+294 VKARRRKGSSF

-405 HIGADELIKDATAA
+405 HAGADELIKDATAA

-458 EELRVFWQPI
+458 DELRVFWQPI

-476 AGFEALLRWEHPTRG
+476 AGFEALLRWEHPSRG

-503 ESGLIVP
+503 ESGLIIP

-518 ALRQGRAWHEAGAP
+518 ALRQARAWHEAGAH

-555 TAALSEHP
+555 TTTLSEHP
-563 LPAGCLHVEITES
+563 VPAGCLHIEITES
-576 AVMRDVARSQDV
+576 AVMRDVGRSQDV
-588 LKQLKALG
+588 LRQLKALG
-596 CHMALDDFG
+596 CHVALDDFG
-605 TGHSSLSLLQRLPL
+605 TGYSSLSLLQRLPL
-619 DYVKIDRSFITAMSG
+619 DYVKIDRSFVAAMSKD
-634 EFSGESMVGAIIQ
+634 FAGESMVGAIVQ

-669 LRALGCQFGQG
+669 LRALGSQFGQG
-680 YRYGKPLPAPQWQ
+680 YRYGKPLPAAQWQ
-693 DVLFANR
+693 DVLFAQR

>member
-1 LVASSHPQG
+1 MS
-10 LSAVNAGIATGLTD
+10 TGARPGTAD
-24 AIIVAGQGPA
+24 AIIVAGQGEP

-40 ILVEAGLPAERVVD
+40 TLSQAGIEAERVPD
-54 LIEAEGQ
+54 LLEAEGQ
-61 IEEQGQAL
+61 IEERGQAL
-69 LVLFAA
+69 LVLFAG
-75 SPADEALRM
+75 SPTDEALRM
-84 VTRLRKGL
+84 VVRLRKGL

-97 PIVVL
+97 PIVMLVG
-102 MAKGREE
+102 KGREE
-109 LMVRALEVGTDDCL
+109 LMVRALEIGADDCM
-123 EMPAY
+123 EFPAY

-140 GRLREMAEGVD
+140 GRLSELAEGVD

-166 IWDWRLTD
+166 IWDWRLPD

-195 NAMEDWLALV
+195 STMEDWLALV
-205 HPEESEMVKRD
+205 HPEESEMVKRE

-235 HKSQSYRWFLIRG
+235 HKSQSYRWFSIRG

-294 IKTRRRKNSNF
+294 IKTRRRKNSSF

-375 VRGAAEEPVSL
+375 VRSAAEEPVSL

-405 HIGADELIKDATAA
+405 HVGADELIKDATAA

-445 LRIEADLH
+445 LKIEADLH

-476 AGFEALLRWEHPTRG
+476 AGFEALLRWEHPGRG

-518 ALRQGRAWHEAGAP
+518 ALRQARAWHDAGAP
-532 RDLFVSVN
+532 KDLFVSVN

-555 TAALSEHP
+555 TGALAEHP
-563 LPAGCLHVEITES
+563 VQSGCLHIEITES
-576 AVMRDVARSQDV
+576 AVMRDVGRSQDV
-588 LKQLKALG
+588 LKQLKSLG
-596 CHMALDDFG
+596 CHLALDDFG
-605 TGHSSLSLLQRLPL
+605 TGYSSLSLLQRLPL
-619 DYVKIDRSFITAMSG
+619 DYVKIDRSFVAAMSG
-634 EFSGESMVGAIIQ
+634 EFAGESMVGAIVQ

-693 DVLFANR
+693 DVLFAKR

>member
-1 LVASSHPQG
+1 M
-10 LSAVNAGIATGLTD
+10 NAGIAPALTD
-24 AIIVAGQGPA
+24 AIIVAGQGQA
-34 LDELFA
+34 LDDLFVV
-40 ILVEAGLPAERVVD
+40 LGEAGLPAERVAD

-61 IEEQGQAL
+61 IEERGQAL

-75 SPADEALRM
+75 SPTDEALRM

-97 PIVVL
+97 PIVVV
-102 MAKGREE
+102 MAKGRDE
-109 LMVRALEVGTDDCL
+109 LMVRALEVGADDCL
-123 EMPAY
+123 ETPAY
-128 PPLALARIRALM
+128 PPLTLARIRALM
-140 GRLREMAEGVD
+140 GRLREMADGVD

-183 RELLGYQPEDRF
+183 REMLGYQPEDRF
-195 NAMEDWLALV
+195 SAMDDWLALV
-205 HPEESEMVKRD
+205 HPEESEIVKRE

-257 TTRMAGSL
+257 ATRMAGSL

-294 IKTRRRKNSNF
+294 IKTRRRKNSSF

-405 HIGADELIKDATAA
+405 HVGADELIKDATAA

-445 LRIEADLH
+445 LRIEADLQ

-518 ALRQGRAWHEAGAP
+518 ALRQAGAWHDAGAP
-532 RDLFVSVN
+532 RELFVSVN
-540 VSSRQLDSPDLVEAV
+540 VSSRQLDSPDLVDAV
-555 TAALSEHP
+555 TMALSEHP
-563 LPAGCLHVEITES
+563 VPAGCLHIEITES

-619 DYVKIDRSFITAMSG
+619 DYVKIDRSFIAAMSG
-634 EFSGESMVGAIIQ
+634 EFAGESMVGAIIQ
-647 IAKILHLTVI
+647 IAKILRLTVI

-680 YRYGKPLPAPQWQ
+680 YRYGKPLPASQWQ

>member
-1 LVASSHPQG
+1 MNIGGAAP
-10 LSAVNAGIATGLTD
+10 LTD
-24 AIIVAGQGPA
+24 TIIVAGQSQM
-34 LDELFA
+34 LDDLLA
-40 ILVEAGLPAERVVD
+40 VLADTGLPTDRVAD

-61 IEEQGQAL
+61 IEERGRAL
-69 LVLFAA
+69 LVLHAA

-84 VTRLRKGL
+84 VTRLRKVY
-92 NSATL
+92 SAATL
-97 PIVVL
+97 PVVVL
-102 MAKGREE
+102 VANGREE
-109 LMVRALEVGTDDCL
+109 LMVRALEVGADDCL

-128 PPLALARIRALM
+128 PPLAVARMRALLA
-140 GRLREMAEGVD
+140 RLREMAEGVD

-195 NAMEDWLALV
+195 SAMDDWLALV
-205 HPEESEMVKRD
+205 HPDESELVKRE

-235 HKSQSYRWFLIRG
+235 HKSQAYRWFLIRG

-257 TTRMAGSL
+257 TARMAGSL

-279 LPNRIVLY
+279 LPNRFVLY

-294 IKTRRRKNSNF
+294 IKTRRRRNNSF

-341 LRMTDTLTIMSDTTM
+341 LRMTDTLTVMSDPTM

-375 VRGAAEEPVSL
+375 VRSAAEEPISL

-405 HIGADELIKDATAA
+405 HVGADELIKDATAA

-458 EELRVFWQPI
+458 DELRVFWQPI

-476 AGFEALLRWEHPTRG
+476 AGFEALLRWEHPVRG
-491 LISPLE
+491 LVSPLE

-532 RDLFVSVN
+532 KDLFVSVN
-540 VSSRQLDSPDLVEAV
+540 VSSRQLDGPDLVEAV
-555 TAALSEHP
+555 SMALSEHP
-563 LPAGCLHVEITES
+563 VPAGCLHIEITES
-576 AVMRDVARSQDV
+576 AVMRDVTRSQDV
-588 LKQLKALG
+588 LKQLKTLG
-596 CHMALDDFG
+596 CHLALDDFG
-605 TGHSSLSLLQRLPL
+605 TGYSSLSLLQRLPL
-619 DYVKIDRSFITAMSG
+619 DYVKIDRSFIAAMSG
-634 EFSGESMVGAIIQ
+634 EIAGESMVGAIIQ
-647 IAKILHLTVI
+647 IAKILRLTVI

>member
-1 LVASSHPQG
+1 M
-10 LSAVNAGIATGLTD
+10 NAGSAPALTD
-24 AIIVAGQGPA
+24 AIIVAGQGQP

-40 ILVEAGLPAERVVD
+40 VLTEAGLPTERVAD

-61 IEEQGQAL
+61 IEERGQAL

-109 LMVRALEVGTDDCL
+109 LMVRALEVGADDCL
-123 EMPAY
+123 ETPAY
-128 PPLALARIRALM
+128 PPLTLARIRALM

-195 NAMEDWLALV
+195 STMEDWLALV
-205 HPEESEMVKRD
+205 HPEESEMVKREM
-216 LRNHLEGISLA
+216 RNHLEGISLA

-257 TTRMAGSL
+257 ATRVAGSL

-294 IKTRRRKNSNF
+294 IKTRRRKNSNY

-518 ALRQGRAWHEAGAP
+518 ALRQARAWHEAGAP
-532 RDLFVSVN
+532 RDLFMSVN

-555 TAALSEHP
+555 TAALGDHP
-563 LPAGCLHVEITES
+563 VPAGCLHIEITES

-588 LKQLKALG
+588 LRQLKALG

-619 DYVKIDRSFITAMSG
+619 DYVKIDRSFIAAMSG

-647 IAKILHLTVI
+647 IAKILRLTVI

>member
-1 LVASSHPQG
+1 M
-10 LSAVNAGIATGLTD
+10 NAGITADPTD
-24 AIIVAGQGPA
+24 AIIVAGQAPA
-34 LDELFA
+34 MDELFA
-40 ILVEAGLPAERVVD
+40 VLTEAGLPTERVTD
-54 LIEAEGQ
+54 LVEAEGQ
-61 IEEQGQAL
+61 IEERGRAL
-69 LVLFAA
+69 LILFAS
-75 SPADEALRM
+75 SPADETLRM

-97 PIVVL
+97 PIVML
-102 MAKGREE
+102 MAKGRQE
-109 LMVRALEVGTDDCL
+109 LMVRALETGADDCL
-123 EMPAY
+123 EMPIY
-128 PPLALARIRALM
+128 PPLVTARIRALM
-140 GRLREMAEGVD
+140 GRLHEMAEGVD

-195 NAMEDWLALV
+195 SAMEDWLALI
-205 HPEESEMVKRD
+205 HPEDSEMAKRE
-216 LRNHLEGISLA
+216 LRNHVEGISLS

-294 IKTRRRKNSNF
+294 VKTRRRKNSSF

-335 QRIVGI
+335 QRIAGI
-341 LRMTDTLTIMSDTTM
+341 LRMTDTLTIMSDTTL

-375 VRGAAEEPVSL
+375 VRAAAEEPVSL

-476 AGFEALLRWEHPTRG
+476 AGFEALLRWEHPSRG

-518 ALRQGRAWHEAGAP
+518 ALRQASAWHAAGAP
-532 RDLFVSVN
+532 SDLFVSVN

-555 TAALSEHP
+555 TAALGEQP
-563 LPAGCLHVEITES
+563 VPAGCLHIEITES
-576 AVMRDVARSQDV
+576 AVMRDVARCQDV

-605 TGHSSLSLLQRLPL
+605 TGYSSLSLLQRLPL
-619 DYVKIDRSFITAMSG
+619 DYVKIDRSFIAAMSG
-634 EFSGESMVGAIIQ
+634 EFAGESMVGAIIQ
-647 IAKILHLTVI
+647 IARILHLTVI
-657 AEGIEAEADELR
+657 AEGIEAETDELR

-693 DVLFANR
+693 DVLFAKR